1 MIDAS
6 SYIMKALGAKDA
18 LNLDDRGSSALYL
31 NGSYKMSMKKSYK
44 AGISFGLVSGVLT
57 TLGLLIGLGVS
68 TQSKAA
74 VIGGILTIAI
84 ADALSDSFGVH
95 LSQESSGDNTPKQ
108 VWEATFA
115 TFISKFLFALTFL
128 APILL
133 FDMKL
138 ALIVSVIWGLI
149 LISVLSVL
157 ISNDEEGNNGG
168 KAAVLSEHLSLF
180 LLITASSYLVGFL
193 IEKYI

>member
-1 MIDAS
+1 
-6 SYIMKALGAKDA
+6 
-18 LNLDDRGSSALYL
+18 
-31 NGSYKMSMKKSYK
+31 MKKSYK

-68 TQSKAA
+68 TKSKAA

-95 LSQESSGDNTPKQ
+95 LSQESSGDNTPRQ

-115 TFISKFLFALTFL
+115 TFFSKFFFALTFL
-128 APILL
+128 IPISFLSI
-133 FDMKL
+133 KV
-138 ALIVSVIWGLI
+138 ALIVSVIWGLL
-149 LISVLSVL
+149 LISVLSLL
-157 ISNDEEGNNGG
+157 IADDGKDSKGG
-168 KAAVLSEHLSLF
+168 KIAVLAEHLSLF
-180 LLITASSYLVGFL
+180 LLVVVLSYLVGFL

>member
-1 MIDAS
+1 
-6 SYIMKALGAKDA
+6 
-18 LNLDDRGSSALYL
+18 
-31 NGSYKMSMKKSYK
+31 MKKSYK

-68 TQSKAA
+68 TQSKVA
-74 VIGGILTIAI
+74 VVGGILTIAI

-95 LSQESSGDNTPKQ
+95 LSQESSGDNTQKQ

-115 TFISKFLFALTFL
+115 TFFSKFFFALTFL
-128 APILL
+128 IPILI
-133 FDMKL
+133 FNISL

-149 LISVLSVL
+149 LISVLSLL
-157 ISNDEEGNNGG
+157 ISNGEGGSKG
-168 KAAVLSEHLSLF
+168 RKLPVLAEHLFLF
-180 LLITASSYLVGFL
+180 LLIVGLSYLVGLL

>member
-1 MIDAS
+1 
-6 SYIMKALGAKDA
+6 
-18 LNLDDRGSSALYL
+18 
-31 NGSYKMSMKKSYK
+31 MKKSYK

-68 TQSKAA
+68 TQSKVT

-95 LSQESSGDNTPKQ
+95 LSQESSGENTTKQ

-115 TFISKFLFALTFL
+115 TFLSKFLFALTFL
-128 APILL
+128 IPISFLSI
-133 FDMKL
+133 KS
-138 ALIVSVIWGLI
+138 ALVVSVIWGLI
-149 LISVLSVL
+149 LISALSIL
-157 ISNDEEGNNGG
+157 ISNNEKGSKEG
-168 KAAVLSEHLSLF
+168 KLSVLSEHLSLF
-180 LLITASSYLVGFL
+180 LVVVVMSYLVGFL

>member
-1 MIDAS
+1 
-6 SYIMKALGAKDA
+6 
-18 LNLDDRGSSALYL
+18 
-31 NGSYKMSMKKSYK
+31 MKKSYK

-68 TQSKAA
+68 TQSKVA

-95 LSQESSGDNTPKQ
+95 LSQESSGDNTQKQ

-115 TFISKFLFALTFL
+115 TFFSKFFFALTFL
-128 APILL
+128 IPILI
-133 FDMKL
+133 FNINL

-149 LISVLSVL
+149 LISVLSLL
-157 ISNDEEGNNGG
+157 ISNDEEGGNRSG
-168 KAAVLSEHLSLF
+168 KLPVLAEHLSLF
-180 LLITASSYLVGFL
+180 LLIVGLSYLVGFL

>member
-1 MIDAS
+1 
-6 SYIMKALGAKDA
+6 
-18 LNLDDRGSSALYL
+18 
-31 NGSYKMSMKKSYK
+31 MKKSYK

-57 TLGLLIGLGVS
+57 TLGLLIGLAVS
-68 TQSKAA
+68 TESKIA

-95 LSQESSGDNTPKQ
+95 LSQESSGDNTEKQ

-115 TFISKFLFALTFL
+115 TFFSKFFFALTFL
-128 APILL
+128 IPISFLSI
-133 FDMKL
+133 KL

-149 LISVLSVL
+149 LISILSLLISNGEEGSKGGKLSVL
-157 ISNDEEGNNGG
+157 
-168 KAAVLSEHLSLF
+168 AEHLSLF
-180 LLITASSYLVGFL
+180 LLIVVLSYLVGFF

>member
-1 MIDAS
+1 
-6 SYIMKALGAKDA
+6 
-18 LNLDDRGSSALYL
+18 
-31 NGSYKMSMKKSYK
+31 MKKSYK
-44 AGISFGLVSGVLT
+44 TGISFGLVSGVLT

-95 LSQESSGDNTPKQ
+95 LSQESSGDNTQKQ

-115 TFISKFLFALTFL
+115 TFLSKFLFALTFL
-128 APILL
+128 IPISLCSIK
-133 FDMKL
+133 F

-149 LISVLSVL
+149 LISALSIL
-157 ISNDEEGNNGG
+157 ISNKEEGSKEG
-168 KAAVLSEHLSLF
+168 KLPVLAEHLSLF
-180 LLITASSYLVGFL
+180 FLIVVLSYLVGSL
-193 IEKYI
+193 IEKYF

>member
-1 MIDAS
+1 
-6 SYIMKALGAKDA
+6 
-18 LNLDDRGSSALYL
+18 
-31 NGSYKMSMKKSYK
+31 MKKSYK

-68 TQSKAA
+68 TKSKAA

-95 LSQESSGDNTPKQ
+95 LSQESSGDNTTRQ

-115 TFISKFLFALTFL
+115 TFFSKFFFALTFL
-128 APILL
+128 VPVSFLSI
-133 FDMKL
+133 KV
-138 ALIVSVIWGLI
+138 ALIVSVIWGLL
-149 LISVLSVL
+149 LISVLSLL
-157 ISNDEEGNNGG
+157 ITDDGEGG
-168 KAAVLSEHLSLF
+168 KGGKIPVLAEHLSLF
-180 LLITASSYLVGFL
+180 LLVVVLSYLVGFL

>member
-1 MIDAS
+1 
-6 SYIMKALGAKDA
+6 
-18 LNLDDRGSSALYL
+18 
-31 NGSYKMSMKKSYK
+31 MKKSYK

-68 TQSKAA
+68 TQSKVA

-95 LSQESSGDNTPKQ
+95 LSQESSGDNTQRQ

-115 TFISKFLFALTFL
+115 TFFSKFFFALTFL
-128 APILL
+128 IPILI
-133 FDMKL
+133 FNISL

-149 LISVLSVL
+149 LISVLSLL
-157 ISNDEEGNNGG
+157 ISTGEDGNRSG
-168 KAAVLSEHLSLF
+168 KLPVLAEHLSLF
-180 LLITASSYLVGFL
+180 LLIVGLSYLVGFL

>member
-1 MIDAS
+1 
-6 SYIMKALGAKDA
+6 
-18 LNLDDRGSSALYL
+18 
-31 NGSYKMSMKKSYK
+31 MKKSYK

-115 TFISKFLFALTFL
+115 TFFSKFLFALTFL
-128 APILL
+128 IPISL
-133 FDMKL
+133 FNINL

-149 LISVLSVL
+149 LISVLSLV
-157 ISNDEEGNNGG
+157 ITDDEGGRNEG
-168 KAAVLSEHLSLF
+168 KLPVLSEHLSLF
-180 LLITASSYLVGFL
+180 LLIVVLSYLVGFL

>member
-1 MIDAS
+1 
-6 SYIMKALGAKDA
+6 
-18 LNLDDRGSSALYL
+18 
-31 NGSYKMSMKKSYK
+31 MKKSYK
-44 AGISFGLVSGVLT
+44 TGISFGLVSGVLT
-57 TLGLLIGLGVS
+57 TLGLLIGLAVS

-95 LSQESSGDNTPKQ
+95 LSQESSGENTQKQ

-128 APILL
+128 IPIS
-133 FDMKL
+133 FFSIKL
-138 ALIVSVIWGLI
+138 ALVVSVVWGLI
-149 LISVLSVL
+149 LISVLSLVITDDGEDSKGKKLSVL
-157 ISNDEEGNNGG
+157 
-168 KAAVLSEHLSLF
+168 AEHLSLF
-180 LLITASSYLVGFL
+180 LLVVVLSYLVGFF